1 MGDIVLARGA
11 RGDLV
16 MRVQRRLIELGF
28 DTRGVDGTFGGD
40 TETALKA
47 FQAAGR
53 LGVNG
58 GVDADT
64 WQALMG
70 IPIPGVRDRA
80 LEVTAAH
87 EGHGFTLAKGNY
99 DGAGLT
105 WGIIGFTI
113 KSGEV
118 SKLLLELERRA
129 PAVVEQ
135 AFGTEKD
142 ELLDI
147 MASSRAKQ
155 IAWADAL
162 SLGAKKV
169 RLSEPW
175 RSAFG
180 TLGETDEAQ
189 ALQLEVVSRD
199 YFEPARRTAKELGLN
214 TELAMALAFDI
225 HVQNGGIGKGARETI
240 ASEQAK
246 HPISAGEE
254 QVVRVIVANAVADS
268 AKPEY
273 REDVRTRKLTLATG
287 SGRVHG
293 AFFML
298 RNWGLDETRFAA

>member
-1 MGDIVLARGA
+1 VGDIVLARGA

-53 LGVNG
+53 LGVDG

-80 LEVTAAH
+80 LQVTAAF
-87 EGHGFTLAKGNY
+87 EGHGFTLAQGNY

-135 AFGTEKD
+135 AFGTKKD

-162 SLGAKKV
+162 SLGSKKV
-169 RLSEPW
+169 RLAEPW

-199 YFEPARRTAKELGLN
+199 YFEPARRTATELGLN
-214 TELAMALAFDI
+214 TELGVALAFDI
-225 HVQNGGIGKGARETI
+225 HVQNGGIGKAARETI

-246 HPISAGEE
+246 HPIVLGEE
-254 QVVRVIVANAVADS
+254 QVIRVIVANAVADS

-293 AFFML
+293 AFFVL
-298 RNWGLDETRFAA
+298 RNWGLDETPFTA